1 VNLVRL
7 RIMPLGAWVTPWHAD
22 TLTGLLASTFARAHG
37 GERLKRDLLDP
48 WQAGEPPFVLSDA
61 FPGDLLPAPACLPLW
76 PWPEEKRKQ
85 VKRTEWLEPHQ
96 FQQLQEGQQ
105 PALAPAITK
114 LAVEDVRLR
123 NTLDRIA
130 DRTGAPGSLYE
141 IPCTALGYDASY
153 LSVYARLTTGGDSL
167 LRGLV
172 GLLAEAGF
180 GADASVG
187 QGRFEWDGSFDDAS
201 WLTEVK
207 AANGWISL
215 STFQP
220 APTDP
225 TEGYWRSFV
234 KYGKLG
240 PDFGLDGVFKRPQ
253 WMLRPGSCFR
263 EQGTVRE
270 CYGRL
275 IGTDELLPEGTR
287 KALAGADIHPV
298 QPALALAVPMK
309 WAKEYEA

>member
-1 VNLVRL
+1 MNLVRL
-7 RIMPLGAWVTPWHAD
+7 RIMPLGAWLTPWHAD

-153 LSVYARLTTGGDSL
+153 LSVYARLSTGGQSL
-167 LRGLV
+167 LGGLLS
-172 GLLAEAGF
+172 LLAEAGF
-180 GADASVG
+180 GADTSVG
-187 QGRFEWDGSFDDAS
+187 QGHFEWDGSFDDAS
-201 WLTEVK
+201 WLAGVK

-220 APTDP
+220 AQRDSTH
-225 TEGYWRSFV
+225 GYWRSFV

-240 PDFGLDGVFKRPQ
+240 PDFGVDGVFKRPQ

-263 EQGTVRE
+263 EQGTARE
-270 CYGRL
+270 WYGRL

-287 KALAGADIHPV
+287 KELAVTGTRPV
-298 QPALALAVPMK
+298 QPAYALAVPMK